1 MRFQEILPRVAT
13 RFGQSNAKLSKLAVP
28 ANPHC
33 LRRRRIC
40 KQRSDSVSLGG
51 LLGVLPEAASFGLAR
66 HFNED
71 DETDDLAD
79 WEYVRLVD
87 HGRAPKRRPFR
98 HTRLGGARNDL
109 EPVLHQYESKPIAPT
124 VDRSIHIRG
133 TKPRSCSRSS
143 RSHRARRPGRGTST
157 GSTRC
162 RRARSPFPPG

>member
-87 HGRAPKRRPFR
+87 HEVWAPSSDWSGTVGTQEPWSFLNFWGELGYQFDFEDGRLTEVRASF
-98 HTRLGGARNDL
+98 
-109 EPVLHQYESKPIAPT
+109 ES
-124 VDRSIHIRG
+124 D
-133 TKPRSCSRSS
+133 
-143 RSHRARRPGRGTST
+143 
-157 GSTRC
+157 
-162 RRARSPFPPG
+162 